1 MQDLG
6 PERSGKRVNV
16 LLHASSGTR
25 ILIRDITGVISSVE
39 DFMKRAV
46 SISIGS
52 SKRNKAVEVT
62 LLGEKVRIERIGTD
76 GDMEAAAQ
84 KYKELDGTVD
94 AFGVGGADL
103 GAIVDGKWYP
113 LHSVAPMVRF
123 VKKTPLVDG
132 GGLKNTL
139 ENRAPAFLDAKI
151 RDYINSKGRKAFV
164 VLGMDR
170 WGMSKSF
177 VEAGYET
184 VFGDFMFALDIP
196 IAIRK
201 LNTLKILGGLLF
213 PIVGRLP
220 FEWIYPTGEKQEKR
234 TPKWGKY
241 YAWATVI
248 AGDCHYIK
256 RFMPDDLTGKVIVTN
271 TTTPE
276 DIETFR
282 KVGVKY
288 LVTTTPVLDGRSF
301 GTNMME
307 AALVAV
313 SGKDRPLSWDEL
325 SELIDRLG
333 FEPQLQE
340 LN

>member
-1 MQDLG
+1 
-6 PERSGKRVNV
+6 
-16 LLHASSGTR
+16 
-25 ILIRDITGVISSVE
+25 
-39 DFMKRAV
+39 MKHAV

-52 SKRNKAVEVT
+52 SKRNKSVEVN
-62 LLGEKVRIERIGTD
+62 LLGETVRIERIGTD
-76 GDMEAAAQ
+76 GDMEVAAKKFQ
-84 KYKELDGTVD
+84 ELDGVAD

-103 GAIVDGKWYP
+103 GALADGKWYP
-113 LHSVAPMVRF
+113 FYSVQPMVRF

-139 ENRAPAFLDAKI
+139 ENKAPAFLDKKI
-151 RDYINSKGRKAFV
+151 GEYINSRGRK
-164 VLGMDR
+164 VLVTVGVDR
-170 WGMSKSF
+170 WGLSKSF

-184 VFGDFMFALDIP
+184 VFGDLMFGLDIP
-196 IAIRK
+196 LAIHKLSQLKTIAAM
-201 LNTLKILGGLLF
+201 LM
-213 PIVGRLP
+213 PIAGRLP

-234 TPKWGKY
+234 TPKWEKY
-241 YAWATVI
+241 YQWATVV

-256 RFMPDDLTGKVIVTN
+256 RNMPYDMQGKIIVTN

-276 DIETFR
+276 DVETFR
-282 KVGVKY
+282 KAGVKY
-288 LVTTTPVLDGRSF
+288 LITTTPVLEGRSF

-313 SGKDRPLSWDEL
+313 SGKGRPLTWPEL
-325 SELIDRLG
+325 TEMLDKLG

>member
-1 MQDLG
+1 
-6 PERSGKRVNV
+6 
-16 LLHASSGTR
+16 
-25 ILIRDITGVISSVE
+25 
-39 DFMKRAV
+39 MKRAV

-62 LLGEKVRIERIGTD
+62 LLGEKISIERIGTD
-76 GDMEAAAQ
+76 GDMEAAAL

-103 GAIVDGKWYP
+103 GALVDGKWFP
-113 LHSVAPMVRF
+113 LYSVQPMVRF

-139 ENRAPAFLDAKI
+139 ENKAPAFLDAKI
-151 RDYINSKGRKAFV
+151 GDYINSHGRKVLVA
-164 VLGMDR
+164 LGMDR
-170 WGMSKSF
+170 WGLSKSF

-184 VFGDFMFALDIP
+184 IFGDFMFGLDLP

-201 LNTLKILGGLLF
+201 ISQLKTLGNLLM
-213 PIVGRLP
+213 PIVGRVP
-220 FEWIYPTGEKQEKR
+220 FAWVYPTGEKQEKR

-256 RFMPDDLTGKVIVTN
+256 RFMPDDLKGKVIVTN

-276 DIETFR
+276 DVEAFR
-282 KVGVKY
+282 KAGVKY

-313 SGKDRPLSWDEL
+313 SGKVRPLTWPEL
-325 SELIDRLG
+325 TELLDTLG

>member
-1 MQDLG
+1 
-6 PERSGKRVNV
+6 
-16 LLHASSGTR
+16 
-25 ILIRDITGVISSVE
+25 
-39 DFMKRAV
+39 MKRAV

-52 SKRNKAVEVT
+52 SKRNKAVEVN
-62 LLGEKVRIERIGTD
+62 LLGEMVRIERIGTD
-76 GDMEAAAQ
+76 GDMELAAK
-84 KYKELDGTVD
+84 KYQELDGTVD

-103 GAIVDGKWYP
+103 GAIIDGKWYA
-113 LHSVAPMVRF
+113 LHSVTPMVRF

-139 ENRAPAFLDAKI
+139 ENKAPAFLDEKI
-151 RDYINSKGRKAFV
+151 GDYINSQGRK
-164 VLGMDR
+164 VLVTLGADR
-170 WGMSKSF
+170 WGLARAFSDL
-177 VEAGYET
+177 GYET
-184 VFGDFMFALDIP
+184 VYGDLMFGLDIP
-196 IAIRK
+196 IAIHSIKR
-201 LNTLKILGGLLF
+201 LKTVASLLM
-213 PIVGRLP
+213 PIAGRLP

-276 DIETFR
+276 DVEAFR
-282 KVGVKY
+282 KAGVKY

-313 SGKDRPLSWDEL
+313 SGKGRPLTWDEL
-325 SELIDRLG
+325 SELITKLG